1 MDDFNPWDV
10 DSLEAFACLKCPECD
25 FDAKFEGPFQNHAV
39 ENHPLSDVFFGLKTK
54 IKQLKKEEVEN
65 CVESSLIKT
74 ELDDVE
80 INSKEMQYD
89 QTELETDQIDFES
102 KEFDLEENGSNMNLD
117 IQADFRFQVHDGKKY
132 WCCNMCDYR
141 TNRTH
146 SLRNHIYNVHKQ
158 EFSCIICGEI
168 YTEPE
173 NLSQHIWSAHENQE
187 KTKKNPEDPF
197 NVNQIREYSCDQCT
211 VSFSKKSDLKSHKA
225 SVHEGNK
232 PHMCSMCGH
241 SFGDNCQLQLHISG
255 FHEKKKHWKCSS
267 CGYKSTLKGG
277 MKSHIKRRH
286 EGENIEIIFIGEKK
300 YKCNN
305 CDFSTETRCNLT
317 KHVKE
322 VHDGYLYCAFCHHSF
337 SNRSNLNSHVRQVH
351 EGKKRKFRHVNSQ
364 SNQNDNNETEQEYP
378 VYDNQCVIS
387 GQCYETVDDL
397 KLHKYTV
404 HDENKPTIKNE
415 SHFSH
420 FLVNNKLESESH
432 KFEEE
437 TTLETLETEND
448 SFKTSYEDAYDE
460 EKVPNINNQ
469 FGKYYFCDQCDAK
482 FYKKHELDSHK
493 SLVHIENK
501 PHMCPICGLSFN
513 SNHRLKL
520 HKESVHEKKKPY
532 KCSSCGYRSSLKGS
546 MTKHIDKVHE
556 GANIKIIYLGDNPY
570 KCVNC
575 DFSTAMK
582 SNLTKHVDE
591 VHDGNWCCELCDST
605 FTNRSNLNSHVR
617 QVHEGKKRKKKSQIC
632 KPQEKSV
639 KVDDGKSNVV
649 CDYCGSDFSNQS
661 NLYAHI
667 RQVHEG
673 KKRLKR
679 KSVISPH
686 QENLIDEDQ
695 EENCIDDFDNTDNFE
710 SEYDSNLPISNVQ
723 ESSDHEVRYA
733 HKKSS
738 VHDGKKLLAQVQKHS
753 NKPKISKA
761 PITPF
766 LFGGINHVKPI
777 ELTKI
782 EKD

>member
-1 MDDFNPWDV
+1 MGDFNPWDV

-39 ENHPLSDVFFGLKTK
+39 ENHPLSDVFFGLKPK

-74 ELDDVE
+74 EFDDVE

-89 QTELETDQIDFES
+89 QTELSRTDQIDFES
-102 KEFDLEENGSNMNLD
+102 KEFDLEENGSIINSG

-132 WCCNMCDYR
+132 WYCNMCDYR

-187 KTKKNPEDPF
+187 KTEKFPEHPF
-197 NVNQIREYSCDQCT
+197 NVNQIREYPCDQCT

-420 FLVNNKLESESH
+420 FLVNNELESESH

-448 SFKTSYEDAYDE
+448 SFKTSYDDE

-482 FYKKHELDSHK
+482 FYKKYELDSHK

-546 MTKHIDKVHE
+546 MTKHIAKVHE

-575 DFSTAMK
+575 DFSTAVK
-582 SNLTKHVDE
+582 SNLTKHIDE
-591 VHDGNWCCELCDST
+591 VHDGNWCCELCDSA
-605 FTNRSNLNSHVR
+605 FTNRSNLNSHVK
-617 QVHEGKKRKKKSQIC
+617 QVHEGKKRKKKVHEEN
-632 KPQEKSV
+632 KPFKCEM
-639 KVDDGKSNVV
+639 
-649 CDYCGSDFSNQS
+649 CDYSCGVKSSLKKHMSHVHKQS
-661 NLYAHI
+661 N
-667 RQVHEG
+667 R
-673 KKRLKR
+673 
-679 KSVISPH
+679 
-686 QENLIDEDQ
+686 
-695 EENCIDDFDNTDNFE
+695 
-710 SEYDSNLPISNVQ
+710 
-723 ESSDHEVRYA
+723 
-733 HKKSS
+733 
-738 VHDGKKLLAQVQKHS
+738 
-753 NKPKISKA
+753 PKIKTNRPKINKA
-761 PITPF
+761 PIMPF